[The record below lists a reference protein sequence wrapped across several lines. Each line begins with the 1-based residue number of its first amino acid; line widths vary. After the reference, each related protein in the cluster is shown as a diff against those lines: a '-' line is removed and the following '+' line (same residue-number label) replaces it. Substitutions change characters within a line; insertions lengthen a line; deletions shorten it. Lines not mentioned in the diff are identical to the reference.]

1 MLLGYRRASQADG
14 SQVLDLQR
22 DALHAA
28 GVAPERCYEDL
39 ASGLYRY
46 VNGHG
51 TPKARGHTLL
61 MGSSSRAERSAA
73 GSPRQD
79 Q

>member
-1 MLLGYRRASQADG
+1 
-14 SQVLDLQR
+14 
-22 DALHAA
+22 
-28 GVAPERCYEDL
+28 VAPERCYEDL
-39 ASGLYRY
+39 ASGLYLY